1 MITTAERRL
10 SLLHILC
17 ERREETIGNL
27 AFELRVS
34 RNTIKTDI
42 FVLSLSYPLYTV
54 QGRGG
59 GARVVDGYYLGMK
72 YLTKKQSD
80 LLDRLLLKLEGSDKE
95 ILHTIIR
102 TFKKPEYKNKIKK

>member
-10 SLLHILC
+10 ALLQILC
-17 ERREETIGNL
+17 ERREETINNL

-42 FVLSLSYPLYTV
+42 FVLSLSYPIYTV

-59 GARVVDGYYLGMK
+59 GVRILDGYCLGMK
-72 YLTKKQSD
+72 YLTDKQSN
-80 LLDRLLLKLEGSDKE
+80 LLERLLEKTEGADRE
-95 ILHTIIR
+95 LLHTIIQ
-102 TFKKPEYKNKIKK
+102 TFRRPNVSGRK